1 MSGRFADSPERIRK
15 IEARYD
21 KTARKIF
28 SKPANYCQFCGREMG
43 EHEDAMTN
51 RWQQRWSIHK
61 ACADSVDGQLD
72 RSVGMSLERPK
83 E

>member
-21 KTARKIF
+21 KKAKTIF
-28 SKPANYCQFCGREMG
+28 SKPANFCQFCGHPMD
-43 EHEDAMTN
+43 EHKDPMTN
-51 RWQQRWSIHK
+51 RWQQRWSIHRD
-61 ACADSVDGQLD
+61 CADSVDGQLD
-72 RSVGMSLERPK
+72 RSVGMSKERPK